1 MKRVSVILVA
11 AASTVILSAASW
23 RIDRPLS
30 PRELH
35 LRAEVARL
43 RAHFDSVDTE
53 LRTRDV
59 SQLSVGQRAS
69 RTRLIAWLR
78 EYRDAGRFP
87 QNDRFADLTI
97 PFFRDSRGTLCAM
110 AYLVDRSGREDIV
123 DRIAKAR
130 NNAYI
135 GELTDDRDLVA
146 WLDESGLSV
155 AEAARIQPGYDG
167 GGCCWIGPGPDPV
180 VSNRDRVS
188 TSYALASMGLG
199 GSSLGTIGFN
209 AFSPSRSSGALGV
222 VAGVATLIAGA
233 SYLDEGPGNQK
244 VAIANTAVGSIAA
257 LAGLRTLFAM
267 RSARVSAPPESSK
280 RKMVSNATIAPD
292 MIVSPG
298 ATMVG
303 FRGHARF

>member
-11 AASTVILSAASW
+11 AASTVLLSAASW

-30 PRELH
+30 QRALH

-59 SQLSVGQRAS
+59 SHLSVEQRAN
-69 RTRLIAWLR
+69 RARLIGWLR
-78 EYRDAGRFP
+78 EYRNAGRFP
-87 QNDRFADLTI
+87 QNDQFPGRTI

-110 AYLVDRSGREDIV
+110 AYLVDRSGRGDIV
-123 DRIAKAR
+123 DRIARAR

-135 GELTDDRDLVA
+135 GELTDDRNLVA
-146 WLDESGLSV
+146 WIDESGLSV
-155 AEAARIQPGYDG
+155 AEAARIQPQYDG
-167 GGCCWIGPGPDPV
+167 PNPCCTIGPNPV
-180 VSNRDRVS
+180 DRDRVS
-188 TSYALASMGLG
+188 TGYALASMGLG

-209 AFSPSRSSGALGV
+209 VFSPSNTSGALGL

-233 SYLDEGPGNQK
+233 SYLDDGPGNQK

-257 LAGLRTLFAM
+257 LAGVRTLFAK
-267 RSARVSAPPESSK
+267 RGARVAAPPESAK
-280 RKMVSNATIAPD
+280 RKMVSDATIAPD
-292 MIVSPG
+292 MIVSPN

-303 FRGHARF
+303 FRVHARF

>member
-11 AASTVILSAASW
+11 AASTVLLSAASW

-30 PRELH
+30 PGALH

-59 SQLSVGQRAS
+59 SQLSVEQRAN
-69 RTRLIAWLR
+69 RTRLIGWLR
-78 EYRDAGRFP
+78 EYRNAGRFP
-87 QNDRFADLTI
+87 KNDRFPDRTI

-110 AYLVDRSGREDIV
+110 AYLVDRSGRGDIV
-123 DRIAKAR
+123 DRIAKSR

-135 GELTDDRDLVA
+135 GELADDRALVA

-167 GGCCWIGPGPDPV
+167 GGCCMIGPDPV
-180 VSNRDRVS
+180 VPDRDRVS
-188 TSYALASMGLG
+188 TGYALTSMGLG
-199 GSSLGTIGFN
+199 GTSLGTLGFN
-209 AFSPSRSSGALGV
+209 AFSPSRASGALGL
-222 VAGVATLIAGA
+222 VAGVATLFAGA

-244 VAIANTAVGSIAA
+244 VAIANTAVGTIAA
-257 LAGLRTLFAM
+257 LAGVRTLFAK
-267 RSARVSAPPESSK
+267 RSARVSAPPESAK
-280 RKMVSNATIAPD
+280 RKMVSDATIAPD
-292 MIVSPG
+292 MIVTPS
-298 ATMVG
+298 ATMLGLRV
-303 FRGHARF
+303 HARF

>member
-11 AASTVILSAASW
+11 AASTVLLSAASW
-23 RIDRPLS
+23 RIDRPPG
-30 PRELH
+30 PRALH

-59 SQLSVGQRAS
+59 SHLSAEQRAN
-69 RTRLIAWLR
+69 RTRLIGWLR

-87 QNDRFADLTI
+87 QNDRFPDQTI

-110 AYLVDRSGREDIV
+110 AYLVDRSGGRDIV
-123 DRIAKAR
+123 DRIANAR

-135 GELTDDRDLVA
+135 GELTDDRDLVT
-146 WLDESGLSV
+146 WLDKSGLSV
-155 AEAARIQPGYDG
+155 AEAARIQPAYDG
-167 GGCCWIGPGPDPV
+167 GPCCVIGPNPV
-180 VSNRDRVS
+180 DRDRVS
-188 TSYALASMGLG
+188 TGYALASMGLG

-209 AFSPSRSSGALGV
+209 AFSPSRTSGALGL

-233 SYLDEGPGNQK
+233 SYLDDGPGNPK

-257 LAGLRTLFAM
+257 LAGVRTLFAK
-267 RSARVSAPPESSK
+267 RGARVSAPPESAK
-280 RKMVSNATIAPD
+280 RKMVSEATIAPD
-292 MIVSPG
+292 MIVTPG
-298 ATMVG
+298 ATALG
-303 FRGHARF
+303 FRVHARF

>member
-11 AASTVILSAASW
+11 AASTVLLSAASW
-23 RIDRPLS
+23 RIDRPPS
-30 PRELH
+30 PRALH

-59 SQLSVGQRAS
+59 SHLSVEQRAN
-69 RTRLIAWLR
+69 RTRLIGWLR
-78 EYRDAGRFP
+78 EYRNAGRFP
-87 QNDRFADLTI
+87 QNDRFPDRTI
-97 PFFRDSRGTLCAM
+97 PFFRDSRGTLCAL
-110 AYLVDRSGREDIV
+110 AYLVDRSGRADIV

-135 GELTDDRDLVA
+135 GELTDDRDLVV
-146 WLDESGLSV
+146 WLDKSGLSV
-155 AEAARIQPGYDG
+155 AEAARIQPAYDG
-167 GGCCWIGPGPDPV
+167 GPCCVIGPNPVAPDP
-180 VSNRDRVS
+180 NRVS

-209 AFSPSRSSGALGV
+209 VFSPSRTSGALGL

-233 SYLDEGPGNQK
+233 SYLDDGPGNQK

-257 LAGLRTLFAM
+257 LAGVRTLFAK
-267 RSARVSAPPESSK
+267 RGAQASAPPESAK
-280 RKMVSNATIAPD
+280 RKMVSEATIAPD
-292 MIVSPG
+292 MIVTPG
-298 ATMVG
+298 ATALG
-303 FRGHARF
+303 FRVHARF